1 AAGFDLIYVYGA
13 HGFGVVQHFLSRRF
27 NQRSDE
33 YGGSLENRGGLV
45 EELIDDTKDAVGDR
59 CAVPVRILLNELMA
73 EPAGLS
79 NAEIRDVIA
88 MPAELPDPWARAH
101 RSA

>member
-1 AAGFDLIYVYGA
+1 M
-13 HGFGVVQHFLSRRF
+13 
-27 NQRSDE
+27 
-33 YGGSLENRGGLV
+33 ENRARLLK
-45 EELIDDTKDAVGDR
+45 ELIDDTKDAVGDR

-88 MPAELPDPWARAH
+88 MTL
-101 RSA
+101 